1 MHYDQKEN
9 AENGERIAALST
21 WAVFLL
27 MIIKGATGLALGSIA
42 LLADAAHSFA
52 DIFASLM
59 VYLGLRIARKEPSER
74 FPFGYQKAESLA
86 TLLVSSVILSS
97 GIAIS
102 YEAYK
107 TIGSSAGI
115 EYPALALLVALGS
128 VLTSFYLFKIKRE
141 FGARL
146 KSQALIAGSR
156 QSLVDATASSIVF
169 AGILGTYLH
178 LPSAEVVAGIAVSLF
193 ILRIG
198 ISLLKE
204 SMLVLMDVR
213 PDPSVMKTIEEIAY
227 NFPEVKDIHR
237 VRLRQVG
244 YRIFGEMHIHL
255 DKNVTLEKAHN
266 ISMLVEKTAKNK
278 IDALEH
284 IVIHFGPDDDHE
296 EGM

>member
-1 MHYDQKEN
+1 MGHDQKEK
-9 AENGERIAALST
+9 AVEGERIAALAT
-21 WAVFLL
+21 WAVLVM
-27 MIIKGATGLALGSIA
+27 MIIKGTTGLILGSIA
-42 LLADAAHSFA
+42 LVADSVHSFA

-59 VYLGLRIARKEPSER
+59 VYLGLRIAKKEPSEQ

-86 TLLVSSVILSS
+86 TLLVSFVILSS
-97 GIAIS
+97 GVAVLDK
-102 YEAYK
+102 AYK
-107 TIGSSAGI
+107 TIGSSAVT

-128 VLTSFYLFKIKRE
+128 VLTSVYLFKIKSE
-141 FGARL
+141 AAKKF

-169 AGILGTYLH
+169 AGILGTYLR
-178 LPSAEVVAGIAVSLF
+178 LSSAEVIAGIAVSLF

-213 PDPSVMKTIEEIAY
+213 PDPNVMKTIEEIAY
-227 NFPEVKDIHR
+227 SFPEVKDVHR

-244 YRIFGEMHIHL
+244 HRIFGEMHIHL

-278 IDALEH
+278 IDGLEH
-284 IVIHFGPDDDHE
+284 IVIHFGPADAHE